1 MSANFDTPQ
10 EDFWAGE
17 FGDSY
22 IARND
27 SENLLASNIALFAKI
42 FSSLE
47 RIPTSFL
54 ELGANIGM
62 NITAIQNIAPG
73 ANFTGIEINKQA
85 CNVLA
90 STGCKVIER

>member
-1 MSANFDTPQ
+1 MSAKFDTPQ

-22 IARND
+22 ITRNE
-27 SENLLASNIALFAKI
+27 SEYLLAANIALFAKI

-54 ELGANIGM
+54 DYLFIHAFPHNISLP
-62 NITAIQNIAPG
+62 IPTAYLLPIMII
-73 ANFTGIEINKQA
+73 FVIDLVYTGTQI
-85 CNVLA
+85 
-90 STGCKVIER
+90 